1 MRARGLAGRATG
13 AVGATATDSVA
24 ACICV
29 DLRRRYTIPSCLQT
43 GLGLPAAHIL
53 APIASVS
60 DQFSDRTQHPPQRH
74 GNHENVN
81 KSKGPNNGSGL

>member
-1 MRARGLAGRATG
+1 MRARGRAGRATG

-43 GLGLPAAHIL
+43 GLTRPVVYIL
-53 APIASVS
+53 APIALVS
-60 DQFSDRTQHPPQRH
+60 DLFADRAQRQ
-74 GNHENVN
+74 
-81 KSKGPNNGSGL
+81 PATLW

>member
-29 DLRRRYTIPSCLQT
+29 GLRRRYTIPSCFQT
-43 GLGLPAAHIL
+43 GPRRSVVYIL
-53 APIASVS
+53 APIARVS
-60 DQFSDRTQHPPQRH
+60 DQFSDRRSANRQHY

-81 KSKGPNNGSGL
+81 KSKGPNKGSGL